1 MRTPRLFETNLYK
14 LLQVDPEADP
24 EVITA
29 AYKVL
34 LDKLHLARAAR
45 GVTEFREAELKR
57 AYAVLSDPG
66 KRNAY
71 DAEHAPVAFSIG
83 PADGPES
90 APIPVGGL
98 SGRIAAQDGGTAAQ
112 AHDDGP
118 PAVRLNFGRYA
129 GHSLE
134 EILHLDGEYLRWL
147 SRHSSGL
154 RYRNAIMKLLAQ
166 PEAPRTPVKVKP

>member
-1 MRTPRLFETNLYK
+1 MFETNLYK

-29 AYKVL
+29 AYNAL

-57 AYAVLSDPG
+57 AYDVLSAPG

-83 PADGPES
+83 PVYEPTS
-90 APIPVGGL
+90 ARVPSGGL
-98 SGRIAAQDGGTAAQ
+98 SGRIAAQTGRIAAQ
-112 AHDDGP
+112 AQGDGP
-118 PAVRLNFGRYA
+118 VEPRLNFGRYA
-129 GHSLE
+129 GHTLE

-154 RYRNAIMKLLAQ
+154 RYRNAIMRLLVQ

>member
-14 LLQVDPEADP
+14 LLQVDPDADP

-34 LDKLHLARAAR
+34 LDKLRLARAAR
-45 GVTEFREAELKR
+45 GVAEFREGELKR

-66 KRNAY
+66 RRNAY
-71 DAEHAPVAFSIG
+71 DAERAPVAFSIG
-83 PADGPES
+83 PVDGPDS
-90 APIPVGGL
+90 VPMRNGGL
-98 SGRIAAQDGGTAAQ
+98 SGRIAAQNGGTAAQ

-129 GHSLE
+129 GHTLE

-166 PEAPRTPVKVKP
+166 PDAPRTPVKVKP

>member
-1 MRTPRLFETNLYK
+1 MFEPNPYK

-24 EVITA
+24 EVIAA
-29 AYKVL
+29 AYNAL
-34 LDKLHLARAAR
+34 LDKLRLARAAR

-71 DAEHAPVAFSIG
+71 AAAHAPVAFSIG
-83 PADGPES
+83 PVDGATS
-90 APIPVGGL
+90 APIPSAGL
-98 SGRIAAQDGGTAAQ
+98 SGRIAAQTGQIAAH

-118 PAVRLNFGRYA
+118 AAVRLNFGRFA

-134 EILHLDGEYLRWL
+134 EILHLDAEYLRWL

-154 RYRNAIMKLLAQ
+154 RYRNAIMRLLAQ
-166 PEAPRTPVKVKP
+166 PEAPRPPVKVKP

>member
-1 MRTPRLFETNLYK
+1 MFETNLYK
-14 LLQVDPEADP
+14 LLQVDPKADP
-24 EVITA
+24 EVIAA
-29 AYKVL
+29 AYNALLEKV
-34 LDKLHLARAAR
+34 HLARAAR
-45 GVTEFREAELKR
+45 GVAEFREAELKR

-83 PADGPES
+83 PADEPDS
-90 APIPVGGL
+90 APMRNGGL
-98 SGRIAAQDGGTAAQ
+98 SERIAAQTGQIAVQ
-112 AHDDGP
+112 AHPDAP
-118 PAVRLNFGRYA
+118 VEPRLNFGRYA
-129 GHSLE
+129 GHTLE

-154 RYRNAIMKLLAQ
+154 RYRNAIMRLLAQ